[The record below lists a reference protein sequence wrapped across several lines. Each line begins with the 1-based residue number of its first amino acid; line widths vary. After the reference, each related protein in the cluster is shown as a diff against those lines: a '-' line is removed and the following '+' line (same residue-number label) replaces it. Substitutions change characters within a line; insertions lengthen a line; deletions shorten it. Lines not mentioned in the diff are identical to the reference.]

1 MHKYQQKTQAFEKIL
16 VVSDFLRVFHRGL
29 QVPIRECKS
38 GLVART
44 VMLAFLQLSER
55 QCPFCRK
62 TFY

>member
-29 QVPIRECKS
+29 QVPIKS

-44 VMLAFLQLSER
+44 VMLAFLELSER